1 MITEYV
7 LILGLFAFVLGG
19 VFFGDSGPR
28 AIFSK
33 SAPRLS
39 ARIEMNLSTG
49 RGFVVDGAKPLQWQ
63 KPSSAPPKEE
73 L

>member
-19 VFFGDSGPR
+19 VFFGDNGPR
-28 AIFSK
+28 AIFLN
-33 SAPRLS
+33 SAPRLA
-39 ARIEMNLSTG
+39 ARIEMNVSTG
-49 RGFVVDGAKPLQWQ
+49 RAFLIKGNAPLEWD
-63 KPSSAPPKEE
+63 KPSAAAPNEE

>member
-19 VFFGDSGPR
+19 VFFGDNGPR
-28 AIFSK
+28 AIFLK

-49 RGFVVDGAKPLQWQ
+49 RGFTVKEGGPLRWEKPQTA
-63 KPSSAPPKEE
+63 APTQE